1 MRISLH
7 TIECHEEC
15 FLYRLWGESVKFS
28 FKARIG
34 AKPPLLHLFM
44 GGFCL
49 GMILMNF
56 FKQPLL
62 VDTGLLDEYTLYHL
76 KYITIDS
83 NVFFVYVLRE
93 RLGMVLVLSVLSTTY
108 LGLAAV
114 WIYTVWMG
122 AAAGM
127 LLSACVIRYGMKGL
141 FLAVTGIF
149 PQQLLLVPAC
159 IFLLYWCY
167 DLCANIYFPG
177 LVLENYN
184 IRSKQKIAKK
194 ILQLCMLIGVVIM
207 GCVLESYVNPQLLIK
222 FLKIF

>member
-1 MRISLH
+1 M
-7 TIECHEEC
+7 
-15 FLYRLWGESVKFS
+15 YGLWGESVKFS
-28 FKARIG
+28 LKARIG

-49 GMILMNF
+49 GILILNLF
-56 FKQPLL
+56 RQPLL
-62 VDTGLLDEYTLYHL
+62 VETGLLDEYTLYHL

-93 RLGMVLVLSVLSTTY
+93 RLGAVLLLSVLATTY

-114 WIYTVWMG
+114 WIYTVWLG

-127 LLSACVIRYGMKGL
+127 LLSTCVIRYGIKGML
-141 FLAVTGIF
+141 LVLTGLF
-149 PQQLLLVPAC
+149 PQQLLYVPAC
-159 IFLLYWCY
+159 IFLLYWSY

-177 LVLENYN
+177 LIMENYN
-184 IRSKQKIAKK
+184 IRSRQKIVKK
-194 ILQLCMLIGVVIM
+194 ILQLFLVIGVVII
-207 GCVLESYVNPQLLIK
+207 GCIFESYVNPQLVIN